1 VEISVSEKRKWVSD
15 LIYREIKRFEE
26 DTHFQV
32 EAVCVRRL
40 DGRITSVDMDIQGS
54 NGHEPR

>member
-1 VEISVSEKRKWVSD
+1 
-15 LIYREIKRFEE
+15 
-26 DTHFQV
+26 V